1 MFSNFNKQGLEMVII
16 KTNLGEIVIEL
27 NTEKAPITCE
37 NFLSYVKSGHYVGT
51 IFHRVIPGFMI
62 QGGGLTPDMQ
72 TKETNAPIK
81 NEANNGL
88 SNDKFTIAMA
98 RTSDINSATCQFF
111 INTVD
116 NSFLNYKNDFEYGY
130 CVFGK
135 VVKGEDV
142 VLKIESVETDN
153 HSFYPHRDVPVE
165 PIVIESV
172 EEVDSI

>member
-1 MFSNFNKQGLEMVII
+1 MVII

-81 NEANNGL
+81 NEPL
-88 SNDKFTIAMA
+88 
-98 RTSDINSATCQFF
+98 QW
-111 INTVD
+111 
-116 NSFLNYKNDFEYGY
+116 
-130 CVFGK
+130 
-135 VVKGEDV
+135 
-142 VLKIESVETDN
+142 
-153 HSFYPHRDVPVE
+153 
-165 PIVIESV
+165 
-172 EEVDSI
+172 